1 MEGSIGFPHLGIEL
15 RHVIKSVSVGGFEIA
30 CYGMV
35 LAAAMV
41 TGILL
46 VMKLADCTGQ
56 QGDD

>member
-41 TGILL
+41 TALCVL
-46 VMKLADCTGQ
+46 MR
-56 QGDD
+56 